1 MKIAILGY
9 GKMGKMVE
17 EIVLATG
24 NQVVVTIDNE
34 EEWTS
39 KYQAFNS
46 AEVAIDFSMPSTA
59 IPNMQR
65 AFEAHVP
72 IVVGT
77 TGWYDRKEEVLALC
91 REHNGSMVYGANF
104 SIGANLFM
112 QLNIALATLMNAQPQ
127 YAPSVEETHH
137 VTKKD
142 APSGTAIRLV
152 QDLIAQVGRVGEWQ
166 LQTDGQTAVPGQV
179 PITAHRE
186 GAVAG
191 IHSINWYSEE
201 DEITIIHNAHSRKG
215 FALGAVKAALW
226 LAQNPGIYDFAQI
239 ALQCSI

>member
-1 MKIAILGY
+1 
-9 GKMGKMVE
+9 MGKMVE

-24 NQVVVTIDNE
+24 NEVVVTIDND
-34 EEWTS
+34 EEWTA
-39 KYQAFNS
+39 KCAAFQL
-46 AEVAIDFSMPSTA
+46 ADVAIDFSMPSTA
-59 IPNMQR
+59 IPNMKR

-77 TGWYDRKEEVLALC
+77 TGWYDRKDEVLALC
-91 REHNGSMVYGANF
+91 RKYDGSIVYGANF

-112 QLNIALATLMNAQPQ
+112 QLNIALAAMMNAQPQ
-127 YAPSVEETHH
+127 YVPSVEETHH

-142 APSGTAIRLV
+142 APSGTAIRLA
-152 QDLIAQVGRVGEWQ
+152 QDLIAQVDRVDDWA
-166 LQTDGQTAVPGQV
+166 LQTNDQPAKPTQL

-201 DEITIIHNAHSRKG
+201 DEITITHNAHSRKG

-226 LAQNPGIYDFAQI
+226 LPKHPGIHDFAQI
-239 ALQCSI
+239 ALQCSL

>member
-1 MKIAILGY
+1 
-9 GKMGKMVE
+9 MGKMVE

-24 NQVVVTIDNE
+24 NKVAVTIDND
-34 EEWTS
+34 EEWNA
-39 KYQAFNS
+39 KYADFQS
-46 AEVAIDFSMPSTA
+46 ADVAIDFSMPSTA
-59 IPNMQR
+59 IPNMKR

-77 TGWYDRKEEVLALC
+77 TGWYGHKDEVLELC
-91 REHNGSMVYGANF
+91 REQGGALVYGANF

-112 QLNIALATLMNAQPQ
+112 QLNIALAAMMNAQTQ
-127 YAPSVEETHH
+127 YVPSVEETHH

-142 APSGTAIRLV
+142 APSGTAIHLA
-152 QDLIAQVGRVGEWQ
+152 QDLIAHVDRLEGWTLQSGEQAPLPTQ
-166 LQTDGQTAVPGQV
+166 L

-191 IHSINWYSEE
+191 IHSINWYSGE
-201 DEITIIHNAHSRKG
+201 DEITITHNAHSRKG

>member
-1 MKIAILGY
+1 
-9 GKMGKMVE
+9 MGKMVE

-24 NQVVVTIDNE
+24 NQVVATIDNDD
-34 EEWTS
+34 EWKA
-39 KYQAFNS
+39 KYEAFRS
-46 AEVAIDFSMPSTA
+46 ADVAIDFSVPATA

-72 IVVGT
+72 VVVGT
-77 TGWYDRKEEVLALC
+77 TGWHDRKDEVMALC
-91 REHNGSMVYGANF
+91 RQHNGSLVYGANF

-112 QLNIALATLMNAQPQ
+112 QLNIALAEMMNRQQQ
-127 YAPSVEETHH
+127 YAPSMEETHH

-142 APSGTAIRLV
+142 APSGTAIRLA
-152 QDLIAQVGRVGEWQ
+152 QDLIAQVQRIDGWTLKTDDCAADVRQ
-166 LQTDGQTAVPGQV
+166 L

-191 IHSINWYSEE
+191 IHAVNWYSEE
-201 DEITIIHNAHSRKG
+201 DEITITHNAHSRRG

-226 LAQNPGIYDFAQI
+226 LPSHPGIYDFAQI
-239 ALQCSI
+239 LMQCSM